1 MKRKWL
7 KLLITFILLI
17 IFTFIILVFL
27 SNKVMPFYMNYS
39 EAEMKRVV
47 TTVINKSVT
56 EEVTNQLE
64 VDSLFVLKKENDNTI
79 IVDFD
84 PVIVNRVMS
93 KISDVV
99 YNNLKLISKKDKLTL
114 EKYNLDE
121 SYFYIPGGIIFNT
134 TMLNNVGRRIP
145 INLEIISSVNPNL
158 KTEVTEYGINNS
170 LIEVYINVIVDVK
183 MILPMYANTMQIV
196 VVVPLA
202 VKLIQ
207 GEVPKYYQR
216 GYASSTLFFDEK
228 STFLSIFK
236 FIKPLDIECKYISS
250 LDSFATSK
258 SIVIALFFST
268 VFILIK
274 GILAFKYLLA
284 RDNASL

>member
-121 SYFYIPGGIIFNT
+121 SYFYIPSGIIFNT
-134 TMLNNVGRRIP
+134 TMLNNIGPRIP

-228 STFLSIFK
+228 ST
-236 FIKPLDIECKYISS
+236 
-250 LDSFATSK
+250 
-258 SIVIALFFST
+258 
-268 VFILIK
+268 
-274 GILAFKYLLA
+274 
-284 RDNASL
+284 

>member
-121 SYFYIPGGIIFNT
+121 SYFYIPSGIIFNT
-134 TMLNNVGRRIP
+134 TILNNVGPRIP

-183 MILPMYANTMQIV
+183 MILPMYSNTMQIV
-196 VVVPLA
+196 VVLPLA

-228 STFLSIFK
+228 ST
-236 FIKPLDIECKYISS
+236 
-250 LDSFATSK
+250 
-258 SIVIALFFST
+258 
-268 VFILIK
+268 
-274 GILAFKYLLA
+274 
-284 RDNASL
+284 

>member
-64 VDSLFVLKKENDNTI
+64 VDSLFVLKKENNNTI

-121 SYFYIPGGIIFNT
+121 SYFYIPSGIIFNT
-134 TMLNNVGRRIP
+134 TMLNNIGPRIP

-228 STFLSIFK
+228 KHL
-236 FIKPLDIECKYISS
+236 
-250 LDSFATSK
+250 
-258 SIVIALFFST
+258 
-268 VFILIK
+268 
-274 GILAFKYLLA
+274 
-284 RDNASL
+284 N

>member
-17 IFTFIILVFL
+17 MFTFIILVFL
-27 SNKVMPFYMNYS
+27 SNKVIPFYMNYS

-114 EKYNLDE
+114 EKYNIDE
-121 SYFYIPGGIIFNT
+121 SYFYIPSGIIFNT
-134 TMLNNVGRRIP
+134 TMLNNIGPRIP

-183 MILPMYANTMQIV
+183 MILPMYSNTMQIV

-228 STFLSIFK
+228 ST
-236 FIKPLDIECKYISS
+236 
-250 LDSFATSK
+250 
-258 SIVIALFFST
+258 
-268 VFILIK
+268 
-274 GILAFKYLLA
+274 
-284 RDNASL
+284 

>member
-17 IFTFIILVFL
+17 IFTFIILILL

-99 YNNLKLISKKDKLTL
+99 YNNLKLISKKDKITL

-121 SYFYIPGGIIFNT
+121 SYFYIPSGIIFNT
-134 TMLNNVGRRIP
+134 TMLNNIGPRIP

-170 LIEVYINVIVDVK
+170 LIEVYIHVIVDVK
-183 MILPMYANTMQIV
+183 MILPMYSNTMQIV

-228 STFLSIFK
+228 ST
-236 FIKPLDIECKYISS
+236 
-250 LDSFATSK
+250 
-258 SIVIALFFST
+258 
-268 VFILIK
+268 
-274 GILAFKYLLA
+274 
-284 RDNASL
+284 

>member
-64 VDSLFVLKKENDNTI
+64 VDSLFVLKKENDNII

-121 SYFYIPGGIIFNT
+121 SYFYIPSGIIFNT
-134 TMLNNVGRRIP
+134 TMLNNIGPRIP

-170 LIEVYINVIVDVK
+170 LIEVYIHVIVDVK
-183 MILPMYANTMQIV
+183 MILPMYSNTMQIV

-228 STFLSIFK
+228 ST
-236 FIKPLDIECKYISS
+236 
-250 LDSFATSK
+250 
-258 SIVIALFFST
+258 
-268 VFILIK
+268 
-274 GILAFKYLLA
+274 
-284 RDNASL
+284 

>member
-121 SYFYIPGGIIFNT
+121 SYFYIPSGIIFNT
-134 TMLNNVGRRIP
+134 TMLNNVGPRIP

-196 VVVPLA
+196 VVLPLA

-228 STFLSIFK
+228 ST
-236 FIKPLDIECKYISS
+236 
-250 LDSFATSK
+250 
-258 SIVIALFFST
+258 
-268 VFILIK
+268 
-274 GILAFKYLLA
+274 
-284 RDNASL
+284 

>member
-64 VDSLFVLKKENDNTI
+64 VDSFFVLKKENDNTI

-121 SYFYIPGGIIFNT
+121 SYFYIPSGIIFNT
-134 TMLNNVGRRIP
+134 TMLNNIGPRIP

-183 MILPMYANTMQIV
+183 MILPMYSNTMQIV

-228 STFLSIFK
+228 ST
-236 FIKPLDIECKYISS
+236 
-250 LDSFATSK
+250 
-258 SIVIALFFST
+258 
-268 VFILIK
+268 
-274 GILAFKYLLA
+274 
-284 RDNASL
+284 

>member
-64 VDSLFVLKKENDNTI
+64 VDSLFVLKKENDNII

-121 SYFYIPGGIIFNT
+121 SYFYIPSGIIFNT
-134 TMLNNVGRRIP
+134 TILNNVGPRIP

-183 MILPMYANTMQIV
+183 MILPMHANTMQIV

-228 STFLSIFK
+228 ST
-236 FIKPLDIECKYISS
+236 
-250 LDSFATSK
+250 
-258 SIVIALFFST
+258 
-268 VFILIK
+268 
-274 GILAFKYLLA
+274 
-284 RDNASL
+284 

>member
-64 VDSLFVLKKENDNTI
+64 VDSFFVLKKENDNTI

-84 PVIVNRVMS
+84 PVIVNRIMS
-93 KISDVV
+93 KISDLV
-99 YNNLKLISKKDKLTL
+99 YNNLELISKKDEDTL
-114 EKYNLDE
+114 KKYNLDN
-121 SYFYIPGGIIFNT
+121 SIFYIPSGSIFNT
-134 TMLNNVGRRIP
+134 VALNNLGPKIP
-145 INLEIISSVNPNL
+145 INMEMISSVNPNI

-170 LIEVYINVIVDVK
+170 LIEVYIHVIVDFK
-183 MILPMYANTMQIV
+183 MILPMYTNTMQVV

-228 STFLSIFK
+228 ST
-236 FIKPLDIECKYISS
+236 
-250 LDSFATSK
+250 
-258 SIVIALFFST
+258 
-268 VFILIK
+268 
-274 GILAFKYLLA
+274 
-284 RDNASL
+284 

>member
-64 VDSLFVLKKENDNTI
+64 VDSLFVLKKENNNTI

-121 SYFYIPGGIIFNT
+121 SYFYIPSGIIFNT
-134 TMLNNVGRRIP
+134 TMLNNVGPRIP

-183 MILPMYANTMQIV
+183 MILPMYSNTMQIV

-228 STFLSIFK
+228 ST
-236 FIKPLDIECKYISS
+236 
-250 LDSFATSK
+250 
-258 SIVIALFFST
+258 
-268 VFILIK
+268 
-274 GILAFKYLLA
+274 
-284 RDNASL
+284 

>member
-27 SNKVMPFYMNYS
+27 SNKVIPFYMNYS

-114 EKYNLDE
+114 EKYNIDE
-121 SYFYIPGGIIFNT
+121 SYFYIPSGIIFNT
-134 TMLNNVGRRIP
+134 TMLNNIGPRIP

-183 MILPMYANTMQIV
+183 MILPMYSNTMQIV
-196 VVVPLA
+196 VVLPLA

-228 STFLSIFK
+228 ST
-236 FIKPLDIECKYISS
+236 
-250 LDSFATSK
+250 
-258 SIVIALFFST
+258 
-268 VFILIK
+268 
-274 GILAFKYLLA
+274 
-284 RDNASL
+284 

>member
-121 SYFYIPGGIIFNT
+121 SYFYIPSGIIFNT
-134 TMLNNVGRRIP
+134 TILNNVGPRIP

-183 MILPMYANTMQIV
+183 MILPMYSNTMQIV

-228 STFLSIFK
+228 ST
-236 FIKPLDIECKYISS
+236 
-250 LDSFATSK
+250 
-258 SIVIALFFST
+258 
-268 VFILIK
+268 
-274 GILAFKYLLA
+274 
-284 RDNASL
+284 